1 MSRTP
6 LLSPFP
12 DRQGPPQRRLQGAG
26 PVEWGGGFGPNQTR
40 TRRFGEYGSP
50 KTELL
55 AKAEEAARCP
65 TAGHVPPVAS
75 ASPPAALR
83 PHLQNCDLLSRIF
96 ITTDEASKTLR
107 LALRQSQVRQP
118 GMAAETDG
126 GALGSIGCPASSR
139 GRPGWVRTL
148 PGLPTLPALAGGG
161 VGRSS
166 QCLAL
171 SAVPRHKPDR
181 PYRSSVDRRHL
192 PPHSHG

>member
-1 MSRTP
+1 MGP
-6 LLSPFP
+6 LKRSCWPKQK
-12 DRQGPPQRRLQGAG
+12 RQHVVPRRGTCLRWLPP
-26 PVEWGGGFGPNQTR
+26 P
-40 TRRFGEYGSP
+40 
-50 KTELL
+50 
-55 AKAEEAARCP
+55 
-65 TAGHVPPVAS
+65 
-75 ASPPAALR
+75 PPAALR

-96 ITTDEASKTLR
+96 ITTDEASETLR

-139 GRPGWVRTL
+139 GRPCRVRTL